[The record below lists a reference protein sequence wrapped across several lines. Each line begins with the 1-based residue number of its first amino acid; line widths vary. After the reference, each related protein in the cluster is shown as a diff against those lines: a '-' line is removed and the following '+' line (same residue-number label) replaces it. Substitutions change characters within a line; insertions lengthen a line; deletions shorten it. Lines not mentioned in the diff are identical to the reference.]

1 MGPINS
7 PTRWMQKVR
16 LGGAQRPASRGE
28 TWPGAGRGRER
39 GLLERWLED
48 TLPPGRLG
56 SRTWEE
62 LGQGS
67 GKPGAPSQRVLSMMR
82 NSSDAVQPPNDSDIF
97 AKNCKHC
104 WGLGKRRGSRP
115 PQTWRLSHSFSSA
128 HVRKKLAEPQ
138 ADSSLPNGCGGSWL
152 ASTLTCGA

>member
-1 MGPINS
+1 M
-7 PTRWMQKVR
+7 R
-16 LGGAQRPASRGE
+16 LGGAQRPAPRDE
-28 TWPGAGRGRER
+28 TWPGAGGGQER
-39 GLLERWLED
+39 GLLERGLED

-97 AKNCKHC
+97 TKNSANIVGASERGGAH
-104 WGLGKRRGSRP
+104 GPPRRG
-115 PQTWRLSHSFSSA
+115 A
-128 HVRKKLAEPQ
+128 
-138 ADSSLPNGCGGSWL
+138 
-152 ASTLTCGA
+152 